1 MLSLIPVTLRTDIPQ
16 LIPKSQ
22 GPRRGG
28 LMEVVVVGGGG
39 GGELVLPPHFLPVQN
54 KKNVCQKF
62 LVTFM
67 VENKEDTSKKL
78 YSSFMLVVTLFV

>member
-1 MLSLIPVTLRTDIPQ
+1 MGAGSCYLLSP
-16 LIPKSQ
+16 
-22 GPRRGG
+22 GE
-28 LMEVVVVGGGG
+28 LMGVVGGGG
-39 GGELVLPPHFLPVQN
+39 GENLPFPRTFCRCKI

-67 VENKEDTSKKL
+67 VENKEDVSKKL

>member
-1 MLSLIPVTLRTDIPQ
+1 M
-16 LIPKSQ
+16 
-22 GPRRGG
+22 G
-28 LMEVVVVGGGG
+28 VVGGGG
-39 GGELVLPPHFLPVQN
+39 RKLAHPPHFLPVQN

-67 VENKEDTSKKL
+67 VENKEDVSKKL

>member
-1 MLSLIPVTLRTDIPQ
+1 M
-16 LIPKSQ
+16 
-22 GPRRGG
+22 G
-28 LMEVVVVGGGG
+28 VVGGGG
-39 GGELVLPPHFLPVQN
+39 GKLALPPHFLPVQN

-67 VENKEDTSKKL
+67 VENKEDVSKKL

>member
-1 MLSLIPVTLRTDIPQ
+1 MTLRTDIPQ

-22 GPRRGG
+22 GRAGG
-28 LMEVVVVGGGG
+28 VDGGGG
-39 GGELVLPPHFLPVQN
+39 TRGGGGNLPFPRTFCRCKI

-67 VENKEDTSKKL
+67 VENKEDVSKKL